1 MTGVRGQQKDNS
13 TFNQKVILRRQ
24 MLKLIPDPV
33 VMETHG
39 GAGKIY
45 EACYSE
51 LKTGIVFEKDDQKV
65 SVLAKQRPGW
75 SVYQADSAA
84 VVGLGAGA
92 HLPVNVLDCD
102 PYGDPWP
109 VIEAFFSSD
118 RPRSETMAVVVN
130 DGLRHNVCRG
140 KSWSVPTLQKMVAK
154 VGNNLYPLYL
164 EVCQELM
171 IEKAGQAGYHLTRW
185 AGYYTGYNGL
195 MTHYL
200 AILERGNL

>member
-1 MTGVRGQQKDNS
+1 MQKDNS

-24 MLKLIPDPV
+24 MLKLIPEPV

-39 GAGKIY
+39 GAGKLF
-45 EACYSE
+45 EACYSS
-51 LKTGIVFEKDDQKV
+51 LGTGIVFEKDDQKV

-84 VVGLGAGA
+84 VIGLGAGA
-92 HLPVNVLDCD
+92 HLAVNILDCD
-102 PYGDPWP
+102 PYGSPWD

-118 RPRSETMAVVVN
+118 RPRPQTMAVVVN
-130 DGLRHNVCRG
+130 DGLRHSTCRG
-140 KSWSVPTLQKMVAK
+140 ISWKIPNLQEMVVK
-154 VGNNLYPLYL
+154 FGNNLYPLYL

-185 AGYYTGYNGL
+185 AGYYAGYNDL
-195 MTHYL
+195 MSHYL